1 MIYNINNKFILRKK
15 DKMIFNKYIEKPKKR
30 RRNAEETPKKR
41 RRNAEKINRKF
52 VCVLVGQKK
61 LKFLDFS
68 KVTFIL

>member
-15 DKMIFNKYIEKPKKR
+15 DKMIFNKYIEKAEKSRKK
-30 RRNAEETPKKR
+30 AEKKQKKSR
-41 RRNAEKINRKF
+41 KKAEKINRKF